1 LSISG
6 NLPLR
11 GQAQKTRDRPW
22 KLSLTCQPENLVL
35 QGAGLKAQA
44 WGRINLSGSLP
55 DAFALSGEI
64 KAKGSFGS
72 GTLNVKEFSLL
83 APLAGTLNSPSS
95 PAWILKA
102 PPHSLSYGKL
112 TLPLGEVKARGK
124 LVSQP
129 GGFTLEGLVLGLG
142 GLGTLHGGA
151 RQHQGAIKGEL
162 EGKDLPAEKVKN
174 LAEVFSPGLQG
185 WKCGG
190 PLDLKINLQGRPE
203 NPDTLTIRLGL
214 ALKGLNFTSPQEDTM
229 AQDLRGSLLT
239 EATGASNPACHASL
253 SFNQGEML
261 WKTIYLN
268 LKEAPLKMSGS
279 GVIIKGP
286 GIKNL
291 SLDCSLG
298 GHGRLHARG
307 NLQKSRGRI
316 HYQGQVKMGSASLA
330 KIFSTFISEPLASQS
345 PDLGKLRVRGRGRA
359 DLKVK
364 GVDQQVAI
372 SGRININQGSLG
384 EDASA
389 PWLEGVNLNL
399 PLAYEWG
406 PPAPTRRRPTG
417 AKEWGSLSLAG
428 IKLPY
433 LQMGPTQLPVA
444 LVPNRL
450 LIGKGLDLPLFKGSL
465 RLSNIEIEEP
475 LSEEFKATLSAEIE
489 DWDLAA
495 LPSGQIKLRGRLG
508 GLLAP
513 VTLTRHSLTAP
524 GSLTGELFG
533 GRLLVENVSIVN
545 PLLRGR
551 ELGADLKAKRI
562 NMEPLSAAL
571 GAGRVTGLV
580 DIDLEG
586 LRIAYGQPVA
596 FNLRVKSVEDA
607 GAEQQVSLQ
616 AVNSISVLGTG
627 SGLTGLGLSLFKSFF
642 KEFPYQKIGMACTL
656 QNDVFTVRGLIHED
670 GVEYL
675 VKKPPLL
682 GINVIN
688 RTEDNR
694 ISWSDMLDRLRRVTT
709 SQPEPD
715 ASERSGKK
723 ENP

>member
-1 LSISG
+1 MS
-6 NLPLR
+6 
-11 GQAQKTRDRPW
+11 RP
-22 KLSLTCQPENLVL
+22 
-35 QGAGLKAQA
+35 
-44 WGRINLSGSLP
+44 
-55 DAFALSGEI
+55 D
-64 KAKGSFGS
+64 
-72 GTLNVKEFSLL
+72 
-83 APLAGTLNSPSS
+83 
-95 PAWILKA
+95 
-102 PPHSLSYGKL
+102 
-112 TLPLGEVKARGK
+112 
-124 LVSQP
+124 
-129 GGFTLEGLVLGLG
+129 GFTLEGLILDLG
-142 GLGTLHGGA
+142 GLGTLQGGA
-151 RQHQGAIKGEL
+151 RQNQGAIKGKL
-162 EGKDLPAEKVKN
+162 EGNGLQAEKVKN
-174 LAEVFSPGLQG
+174 LAAVFYPGLQG
-185 WKCGG
+185 WRCGG

-203 NPDTLTIRLGL
+203 KPDTLTIRLGL
-214 ALKGLNFTSPQEDTM
+214 ALRGLNFTSPQEDIM

-239 EATGASNPACHASL
+239 EATGASNPAWHASV
-253 SFNQGEML
+253 SFDQGETL

-268 LKEAPLKMSGS
+268 LRESPLEISG
-279 GVIIKGP
+279 GGQFIKGP

-291 SLDCSLG
+291 SLDCFLG
-298 GHGRLHARG
+298 GHGRLSARG
-307 NLQKSRGRI
+307 HLQKNKDRI
-316 HYQGQVKMGSASLA
+316 QYQGQVRMGSASLT
-330 KIFSTFISEPLASQS
+330 KIFSTFISEPMASQS

-364 GVDQQVAI
+364 GVDQQAAI
-372 SGRININQGSLG
+372 SGRISINQGSLG
-384 EDASA
+384 EDVSAS
-389 PWLEGVNLNL
+389 WLEGINLNL
-399 PLAYEWG
+399 PLAYSWG
-406 PPAPTRRRPTG
+406 SSAQAGRRPAG
-417 AKEWGSLSLAG
+417 AKEWGSLSLT
-428 IKLPY
+428 KVRLPY
-433 LQMGPTQLPVA
+433 LQMGPMQVPLT

-450 LIGKGLDLPLFKGSL
+450 LIGKGLHLPLFKGAL
-465 RLSNIEIEEP
+465 RLSNIEVEEP
-475 LSEEFKATLSAEIE
+475 LSAKFKATLSAEIE
-489 DWDLAA
+489 GWDLAA
-495 LPSGQIKLRGRLG
+495 LPSGQIKLKGRLG
-508 GLLAP
+508 GMLGP

-533 GRLLVENVSIVN
+533 GRLLVENVNITN

-551 ELGADLKAKRI
+551 ELGADLKAKRV
-562 NMEPLSAAL
+562 NMESLSVAL

-607 GAEQQVSLQ
+607 GVEQQVSLQ

-642 KEFPYQKIGMACTL
+642 KEFPYQQIGMACTL

-709 SQPEPD
+709 SQPGSD
-715 ASERSGKK
+715 ASERSGKR